1 MEENLRRCSTASA
14 DDVPGAAKRT
24 GTAASTAVASG
35 VRAGVV
41 LLLVVACATPP
52 PVRRFAAEP
61 IVGPPAA
68 QLVPV
73 SPARPPEYG
82 PCVRVLSIDGGG
94 IRGIIPTLVLAE
106 LERRTEQPTAQGFD
120 LIVGT
125 STGGILALGL
135 TRPAVDGGGKA
146 AHTAR
151 DLTQLYE
158 REGTTIFSPR
168 FKALRSL
175 WGLFRPKY
183 SPRGLETVLKKYFD
197 DTRLNEALTPVE
209 IPAYEIEERRHFFF
223 RSAVHT
229 FRMRDVAR
237 AATAAPAYF
246 APVTLPIEPR
256 FNAKGYVALI
266 DGGVFA
272 NNPAPYALASAALV
286 RPGSQD
292 VLMVSLGS
300 GAVPRAMPYDE
311 AWSWGLLGWAAPL
324 ISMIFSDHGVEEAF
338 HHVLPPGRYVR
349 FQTGPGGFRRDL
361 DDASPENVQAL
372 KRAAEHLIQERAEDL
387 AGVASLLK
395 LPRRPDCP
403 SRIGR
408 RA

>member
-1 MEENLRRCSTASA
+1 M
-14 DDVPGAAKRT
+14 
-24 GTAASTAVASG
+24 STAVASG

-41 LLLVVACATPP
+41 MLLVVACATPP
-52 PVRRFAAEP
+52 PVRRLAAEP
-61 IVGPPAA
+61 VVGPPAPQRA
-68 QLVPV
+68 PV
-73 SPARPPEYG
+73 SPARAAEYG

-106 LERRTEQPTAQGFD
+106 LERRTERPTAQLFD

-135 TRPAVDGGGKA
+135 AKPAPDGGGNPA
-146 AHTAR
+146 YMAR

-183 SPRGLETVLKKYFD
+183 SSRGLESVLDKYFD
-197 DTRLNEALTPVE
+197 HTRLNEALTLVE
-209 IPAYEIEERRHFFF
+209 IPAYEIEERKHFFF
-223 RSAVHT
+223 RSTVHT

-246 APVTLPIEPR
+246 SPVTLPIEPR

-300 GAVPRAMPYDE
+300 GAMPRAMPYE
-311 AWSWGLLGWAAPL
+311 QAWSWGLLGWAAPL
-324 ISMIFSDHGVEEAF
+324 VSMIFSDHGVEDAF

-349 FQTGPGGFRRDL
+349 LQTGPGGFRRDL

-372 KRAAEHLIQERAEDL
+372 KQAAEQLIQERAEEL
-387 AGVASLLK
+387 TRVAGLLRS
-395 LPRRPDCP
+395 PRRPECP
-403 SRIGR
+403 ARVGR
-408 RA
+408 DG

>member
-1 MEENLRRCSTASA
+1 MESGCRFRWSANAASA
-14 DDVPGAAKRT
+14 
-24 GTAASTAVASG
+24 AVASG

-41 LLLVVACATPP
+41 MLLVVACATPP

-68 QLVPV
+68 QPVPV
-73 SPARPPEYG
+73 SPARSPEYG

-106 LERRTEQPTAQGFD
+106 LERRTAQPTAQAFD

-135 TRPAVDGGGKA
+135 TRPAADGGGKP

-168 FKALRSL
+168 FKTLRGL
-175 WGLFRPKY
+175 WGFFRPKY
-183 SPRGLETVLKKYFD
+183 SSRGLEAVLTKYFD
-197 DTRLNEALTPVE
+197 DALLSEALTLVE
-209 IPAYEIEERRHFFF
+209 IPAYDIEERKHFFF

-246 APVTLPIEPR
+246 SPVTLPIEPR

-300 GAVPRAMPYDE
+300 GAMPRAMPYE
-311 AWSWGLLGWAAPL
+311 QAWSWGLLGWASPL
-324 ISMIFSDHGVEEAF
+324 VSMIFSDHGVEDAF

-372 KRAAEHLIQERAEDL
+372 KQAAEQLIQERAEEL
-387 AGVASLLK
+387 TRVASLLRS
-395 LPRRPDCP
+395 PRRPDCP
-403 SRIGR
+403 PRIGR
-408 RA
+408 GA

>member
-1 MEENLRRCSTASA
+1 MESCCRRRWSANAASA
-14 DDVPGAAKRT
+14 
-24 GTAASTAVASG
+24 AVANG
-35 VRAGVV
+35 VRAGAVM
-41 LLLVVACATPP
+41 LLVVACATPP

-68 QLVPV
+68 QAVPV
-73 SPARPPEYG
+73 SPARPSEFG

-106 LERRTEQPTAQGFD
+106 LERRTEQPTAQLFD

-135 TRPAVDGGGKA
+135 ARPAPDGGSTP

-175 WGLFRPKY
+175 WGFFRPKY
-183 SPRGLETVLKKYFD
+183 SSRGLEAVLTRYFD
-197 DTRLNEALTPVE
+197 DALLSEALTLVE
-209 IPAYEIEERRHFFF
+209 IPAYEIEERKHFFF

-246 APVTLPIEPR
+246 SPVTLPIEPR

-292 VLMVSLGS
+292 VLIVSLGS
-300 GAVPRAMPYDE
+300 GAMPRAMPYDQ

-349 FQTGPGGFRRDL
+349 FQTGPAGFRRDL

-372 KRAAEHLIQERAEDL
+372 KQAAEQLIQERAAEL
-387 AGVASLLK
+387 TGVASLLR

-403 SRIGR
+403 PRIGR
-408 RA
+408 GA

>member
-1 MEENLRRCSTASA
+1 MESCCRIRWSANAASA
-14 DDVPGAAKRT
+14 
-24 GTAASTAVASG
+24 AVASG

-41 LLLVVACATPP
+41 MLLVVACATPP

-61 IVGPPAA
+61 IVEPPAA
-68 QLVPV
+68 QPVPV
-73 SPARPPEYG
+73 SPARSPEYG

-106 LERRTEQPTAQGFD
+106 LERRTGQPTAQVFD

-135 TRPAVDGGGKA
+135 TRPAADGGGTP

-183 SPRGLETVLKKYFD
+183 SSQGLETVLNKYFD
-197 DTRLNEALTPVE
+197 DTRLNEALTLVE
-209 IPAYEIEERRHFFF
+209 IPAYEIEERKHFFF

-246 APVTLPIEPR
+246 SPVTLPIEPR
-256 FNAKGYVALI
+256 FDAKGYVALI

-300 GAVPRAMPYDE
+300 GAMPRAMPYE
-311 AWSWGLLGWAAPL
+311 QAWSWGLLGWAAPL
-324 ISMIFSDHGVEEAF
+324 ISMIFSDHGVEDAF

-349 FQTGPGGFRRDL
+349 FQTGPAGFRRDL
-361 DDASPENVQAL
+361 DDASPENLQAL
-372 KRAAEHLIQERAEDL
+372 KQAAEQLIRERAEKL
-387 AGVASLLK
+387 TGVAGLLR

-403 SRIGR
+403 PRIGR
-408 RA
+408 EA